1 MLPLSLS
8 ARRFLALAVIAAL
21 FASVVPGMAAPRVQ
35 AVQAPGD
42 IFISEFHYDNASTDV
57 GEFVEI
63 TAPAGTDLSGWS
75 IVRYNG
81 STSRSDRV
89 YDARG
94 GRNPAGRYGG
104 DRPVGRLRH
113 RGHLHPTDGLQN
125 GSNGGLALRDAS
137 GTAIELLSWEGV
149 LTAASRTGSRPGERR
164 HRSVGKPHRE

>member
-8 ARRFLALAVIAAL
+8 ARRFLVLAVVAAL

-81 STSRSDRV
+81 TPGGATSTHPAAAETLPPARSWPTSRW
-89 YDARG
+89 
-94 GRNPAGRYGG
+94 
-104 DRPVGRLRH
+104 
-113 RGHLHPTDGLQN
+113 
-125 GSNGGLALRDAS
+125 GSAP
-137 GTAIELLSWEGV
+137 W
-149 LTAASRTGSRPGERR
+149 
-164 HRSVGKPHRE
+164 